1 MDAKG
6 IRCGE
11 PIVPFS
17 VPFRKIL
24 AKVSVGRVHIA
35 SLVSYSDAQLNR
47 KCIEFCLW
55 EMRRKL
61 PKNVRTMTGK
71 LTENYH

>member
-24 AKVSVGRVHIA
+24 ATVSVGRVHIA
-35 SLVSYSDAQLNR
+35 SLVSYSDAQITR
-47 KCIEFCLW
+47 KCIKNVLW
-55 EMRRKL
+55 EMRRK
-61 PKNVRTMTGK
+61 
-71 LTENYH
+71 